1 MLKPEENEL
10 LTRVGPG
17 TPMGNLMREYWVP
30 ALLSSELPAPGAD
43 PVRVMLL
50 GERLIG
56 FRDKDGKV
64 GLLENACPHRGAS
77 LFFGRTDGCG
87 LRCVYHGWEF
97 DVTGRC
103 VDMPNEPAESD
114 FKTRVMARAYP
125 TRERGG
131 LVWAYLG
138 PRTEP
143 PPLPDL
149 EANMAPQSEE
159 NIRMV
164 QLDSN
169 WLQILEGD
177 IDTVH
182 ASLLHYGSL
191 RPEDQPAGTFSEYQL
206 RQRSARFEVIDSE
219 GGVAYGAFRPAGPG
233 RRYWRIAQFLFP
245 MYTMA
250 PPGVLGLVRS
260 AICRVPMDDH
270 HTMNFFLSAGR
281 RPVTIPGAISSQV
294 SGPRAFVKLLPNTTD
309 WYGRFRP
316 EQNLANDYLID
327 REAQRRNVGPVG
339 YTGIEGIAM
348 QDAAMTS
355 SMGPILDR
363 SNERLGSTDAA
374 VIRVRRRLLAA
385 IEAYSRGATP
395 PAVDDPEAY
404 RVRSGGVFLP
414 EEADWVE
421 ATRALR
427 RALVEHPELDPAI
440 NGPL

>member
-1 MLKPEENEL
+1 
-10 LTRVGPG
+10 
-17 TPMGNLMREYWVP
+17 
-30 ALLSSELPAPGAD
+30 
-43 PVRVMLL
+43 
-50 GERLIG
+50 
-56 FRDKDGKV
+56 
-64 GLLENACPHRGAS
+64 
-77 LFFGRTDGCG
+77 
-87 LRCVYHGWEF
+87 
-97 DVTGRC
+97 
-103 VDMPNEPAESD
+103 MPNEPEQGD
-114 FKTRVMARAYP
+114 FKHRVKAQAYP

-138 PRTEP
+138 PRKDA

-149 EANMAPQSEE
+149 EANMSPESDQ
-159 NIRMV
+159 NIRV
-164 QLDSN
+164 IQLDSS

-191 RPEDQPAGTFSEYQL
+191 RADDQPPGTFSEYQL
-206 RQRSARFEVIDSE
+206 RQRSARFEVIDTE
-219 GGVAYGAFRPAGPG
+219 GGVAYGAYRPAGPG
-233 RRYWRIAQFLFP
+233 RWYWRIAQYLFP
-245 MYTMA
+245 IYTMA

-281 RPVTIPGAISSQV
+281 RPVAAAQSDGRKPSPLGALVPLQ
-294 SGPRAFVKLLPNTTD
+294 PNTTD

-316 EQNLANDYLID
+316 VQQADNDFLID
-327 REAQRRNVGPVG
+327 RELQQRNKGPAG
-339 YTGIEGIAM
+339 YSGIQTIVM

-355 SMGPILDR
+355 SMGPIYDR
-363 SNERLGSTDAA
+363 SKERLGSTDAA

-385 IEAYSRGATP
+385 VRAYLRGVTP

-404 RVRSGGVFLP
+404 RARSGGIFLP
-414 EEADWVE
+414 EDADWVE

-427 RALVEHPELDPAI
+427 RGMVEHPDLDPAL